1 MASIVKIKRSNVAG
15 NTPTTSNIVEGELAL
30 NTADHKLYSRGGGTV
45 FEVGANV
52 SSFSIDGV
60 EVVDPSR
67 NIYGNE
73 YRIGT
78 SDNHGRIQVTNS
90 TTSHYGFD
98 PEHQYHIVLSN
109 EQGSTNQAMYL
120 ADTGDT
126 AADLWG
132 VSLKSDG
139 GTGET
144 TGNESWVNKINLTGQ
159 GNLEISGSF
168 FPDEQIKLGNNKGII
183 LESI

>member
-78 SDNHGRIQVTNS
+78 SVVINS
-90 TTSHYGFD
+90 SGEWVGSDQGIKGQKGEVGQKGQTGAKGQTGSKGQKGEIGAKGTTGSKGITGD
-98 PEHQYHIVLSN
+98 K
-109 EQGSTNQAMYL
+109 GST
-120 ADTGDT
+120 G
-126 AADLWG
+126 
-132 VSLKSDG
+132 SK
-139 GTGET
+139 
-144 TGNESWVNKINLTGQ
+144 GQ
-159 GNLEISGSF
+159 
-168 FPDEQIKLGNNKGII
+168 
-183 LESI
+183 